1 MRIEL
6 EKRAKVSTLF
16 SILSPFIAFLLT
28 IVFGG
33 IMFALLG
40 KNPVMALYSFFVEP
54 LSEVWSLHELAI
66 KAAP

>member
-40 KNPVMALYSFFVEP
+40 KDRVRLRLRA
-54 LSEVWSLHELAI
+54 AI
-66 KAAP
+66 TFLKTMPA